1 MRVAASCSPSYA
13 WPGASVSQHAQ
24 HRSSTHATTSPPL
37 VPLTWPIWLGH
48 HARVSGASGSST
60 GSTLA
65 RPDRQVASRAVFA
78 LILALAMASGTYA
91 GYAFGV
97 LGPSIIDEF
106 AISRFQLGLLT
117 TCFFLVGGP
126 LSLVAGRAT
135 DRFGARRVMLI
146 AFAISGLAIAA
157 MALAPAYPAMLLAA
171 GLAGL
176 ALATGNPVTNKLI
189 ADQLPPGQ
197 RGLVMGSK
205 QAGVQVGAFLAGA
218 LLAPLAAQVGWRSAL
233 GWSALV
239 PVAALLMAWVLLP
252 RERGPHA
259 DHDAERAA
267 PGGGLPIGIRWLAAY
282 AFLMGSG
289 VASVN
294 AYLPLY
300 LVERGGAT
308 QELAGAVVATIGLVG
323 IGSRVAWGWA
333 SERMPTFSLPL
344 LLLGIG
350 AVVAIGLVI
359 AVERIGLW
367 VAWPAAVLF
376 GATAVTWNAVGMLAV
391 ISESGSRLAG
401 RASGVV
407 TFGFY
412 IGFVGSPMVFG
423 LLVDNLDSYALA
435 WLLVALVFAATAAAV
450 LAWRR
455 VAALAVSDGP

>member
-1 MRVAASCSPSYA
+1 
-13 WPGASVSQHAQ
+13 
-24 HRSSTHATTSPPL
+24 
-37 VPLTWPIWLGH
+37 
-48 HARVSGASGSST
+48 VSGASGSST
-60 GSTLA
+60 GPTAAWSD
-65 RPDRQVASRAVFA
+65 RPVGSRAVFA

-126 LSLVAGRAT
+126 LSLLAGRAT

-146 AFAISGLAIAA
+146 AFAISALAITT

-176 ALATGNPVTNKLI
+176 ALSTANPVTNKLI

-197 RGLVMGSK
+197 RGLVMGGK

-239 PVAALLMAWVLLP
+239 PAVALVAAWLLLP
-252 RERGPHA
+252 RARGLHA
-259 DHDAERAA
+259 DHSPGPA
-267 PGGGLPIGIRWLAAY
+267 PPAGGLPIGVRWLAAY

-308 QELAGAVVATIGLVG
+308 QELAGTVVATIGLVG

-333 SERMPTFSLPL
+333 SERMPTFSRPL
-344 LLLGIG
+344 LLLGVG
-350 AVVAIGLVI
+350 AVAAIGLVI
-359 AVERIGLW
+359 AIERIGLW
-367 VAWPAAVLF
+367 IAWPAAVLF

-412 IGFVGSPMVFG
+412 IGFIGSPMVFG
-423 LLVDNLDSYALA
+423 LLVDNLGSYTLA
-435 WLLVALVFAATAAAV
+435 WLLVAVVFAATAPVV

-455 VAALAVSDGP
+455 VASLAVGGGGQ